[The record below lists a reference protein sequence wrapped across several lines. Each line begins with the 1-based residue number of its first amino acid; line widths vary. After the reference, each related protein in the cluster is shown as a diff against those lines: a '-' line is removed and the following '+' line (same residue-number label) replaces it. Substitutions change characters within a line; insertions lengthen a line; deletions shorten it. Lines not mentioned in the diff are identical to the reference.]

1 MKAIIALGS
10 LFIAVVL
17 AGCLGSSSSS
27 TAPTLEF
34 AYVVG
39 QGGNSIRAFAEKST
53 GDLQALAVPSFAT
66 NPVPVSIALH
76 PSKNF
81 LYVANLTANTV
92 AGFTVDHVAGILTP
106 VGTAV
111 PPTPACV
118 APATCSNPIG
128 VAIDSGGHFL
138 FLLNQGSASPAVA
151 ASISVFSIDTTRGLL
166 TPIAGSPFSFSSL
179 AAPNPQFMV
188 ISPTAGFLYVSNG
201 ASGNIS
207 AFSIGSNGVLAEVA
221 GSPFALG
228 AGATVAGLAVD
239 PKGQFLYA
247 ADSTNNGI
255 ASFSIAGSGTLTTV
269 AGSPFPSDFGPA
281 AVAVDSTS
289 SFLYSANKPAN
300 SISGFK
306 ISSGVLTQIA
316 GSPFALTTTGT
327 VGPPQP
333 TFLTVD
339 VTNTFLLVA
348 NQGTSNISVF
358 GIKATDGTLGLIT
371 DSPFGVAVQPLWI
384 VTTK

>member
-17 AGCLGSSSSS
+17 TGCLGSSSSS
-27 TAPTLEF
+27 TAPTLAF

-39 QGGNSIRAFAEKST
+39 QGSNSIRAFTEKST

-166 TPIAGSPFSFSSL
+166 TPIAGSPFSFASL
-179 AAPNPQFMV
+179 VAPNPQFLAT
-188 ISPTAGFLYVSNG
+188 SPTAGFLYVSNG

-207 AFSIGSNGVLAEVA
+207 SFSIAGNGTLTELTPAIQVGTGVN
-221 GSPFALG
+221 
-228 AGATVAGLAVD
+228 VAGLAID
-239 PKGQFLYA
+239 AKGQFLYA
-247 ADSTNNGI
+247 ADPADNAI
-255 ASFSIAGSGTLTTV
+255 ASFSIAGNGVLTSV
-269 AGSPFPSDFGPA
+269 GPPFPSDFGPA

-300 SISGFK
+300 SVSAFK

-339 VTNTFLLVA
+339 ATNTFLLVA

-371 DSPFGVAVQPLWI
+371 DSPFGVGVQPLWI
-384 VTTK
+384 VSTQ